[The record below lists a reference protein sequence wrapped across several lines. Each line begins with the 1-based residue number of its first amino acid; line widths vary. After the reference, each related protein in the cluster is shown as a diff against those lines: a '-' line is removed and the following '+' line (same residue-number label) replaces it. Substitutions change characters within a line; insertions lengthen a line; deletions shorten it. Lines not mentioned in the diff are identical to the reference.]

1 MNTAILDSDAKM
13 IKREMSKNE
22 KLVKKGKKHY
32 GIENMNDKT
41 FKIEIEKFAKEN
53 NLKVKFSVV
62 ETYKGNRTK
71 AVFNTT
77 FENCNA
83 MQEKAGKIF
92 WQIGGVMGK
101 MQIINNY

>member
-1 MNTAILDSDAKM
+1 MNTAILNSDAKL
-13 IKREMSKNE
+13 IKKEMSKSE
-22 KLVKKGKKHY
+22 KLVKKGKKFY

-41 FKIEIEKFAKEN
+41 FRNEVEKFAKEN

-62 ETYKGNRTK
+62 ETYKGNRSK

-77 FENCNA
+77 FENCNL